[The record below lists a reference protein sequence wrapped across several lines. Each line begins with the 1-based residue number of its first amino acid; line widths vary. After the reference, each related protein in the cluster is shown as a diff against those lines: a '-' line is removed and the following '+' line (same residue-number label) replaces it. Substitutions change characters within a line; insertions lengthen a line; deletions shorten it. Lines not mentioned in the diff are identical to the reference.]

1 VLAETLSSSK
11 RTIHVTAVLLAN
23 KPEVLEQL
31 RNMAHLQGWD
41 FAWASGIPSLTQSFA
56 TDHPDLVILVG
67 GVLGDQEL
75 ALIRFMRARE
85 KSRRV
90 GIMTL
95 CDTSKIPAGRRAQT
109 LESGADDVLEIKVP
123 QEELL
128 ARIRGVMRQ
137 KFLVDE
143 LRRSNHF
150 LKLQSLTDELT
161 GLANMRHFNQ
171 QISEE
176 MTMTRSGLQ
185 ALALVMIDIDY
196 FKNINDTANHL
207 VGSALLAQLGN
218 LLGDYVQKN
227 QGELAARFGG
237 DEFVLLLKANSYEE
251 SLNRCEALRE
261 KIKNRIFNIN
271 GIEFRITASFGVA
284 WVPAG
289 YGGSAQ
295 ECIKAAD
302 LKLYRS
308 KKRGRNMVSGISLEV
323 DQGFQEGTKMQPRLK
338 SLGKLLSLEHLGK
351 TR

>member
-1 VLAETLSSSK
+1 M
-11 RTIHVTAVLLAN
+11 AVFLAN
-23 KPEVLEQL
+23 KPELLEQL
-31 RNMAHLQGWD
+31 RQMAHRQGWE
-41 FAWASGIPSLTQSFA
+41 FAWTSGIASLTQSFA
-56 TDHPDLVILVG
+56 TDHPDLVVLVG
-67 GVLGDQEL
+67 GELGDQEL

-95 CDTSKIPAGRRAQT
+95 CDTTKVAVGRRAQT
-109 LESGADDVLEIKVP
+109 LDSGADDVVEIQMP

-143 LRRSNHF
+143 LRRSNHS
-150 LKLQSLTDELT
+150 LKMQSLTDELT

-176 MTMTRSGLQ
+176 MTMTRNGLQ

-218 LLGDYVQKN
+218 LLGNSIQKS

-237 DEFVLLLKANSYEE
+237 DEFVLLLKAHSYEE
-251 SLNRCEALRE
+251 SLARCEALRQ
-261 KIKNRIFNIN
+261 KIVNRIFNVN
-271 GIEFRITASFGVA
+271 GLEFRITASFGVA
-284 WVPAG
+284 WVPPG
-289 YGGSAQ
+289 FRGSAQ

-323 DQGFQEGTKMQPRLK
+323 DQGFQEGTKMQPRRK
-338 SLGKLLSLEHLGK
+338 SLGKWLSLEQIGK
-351 TR
+351 YR